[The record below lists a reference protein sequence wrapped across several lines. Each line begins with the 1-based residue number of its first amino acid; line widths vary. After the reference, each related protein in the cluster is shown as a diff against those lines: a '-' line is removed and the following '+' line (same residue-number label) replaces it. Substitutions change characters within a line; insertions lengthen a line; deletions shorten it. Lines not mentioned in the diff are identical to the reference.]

1 MRGLFTFLF
10 IFILYLNETGLWSK
24 IEPSYPGDVLWREG
38 HFVTA
43 YLTGDSRFHLII
55 FGKQRQNKK
64 EGVWGFFH
72 LQSAVYMNNRKQ
84 SIYLSRDFQ
93 ESSFFSFS
101 VLMMTCTSYHNDY
114 LKSLFGFEEVVS
126 ALGVLSL

>member
-55 FGKQRQNKK
+55 FGKQKQNKK
-64 EGVWGFFH
+64 RGCLGFFS
-72 LQSAVYMNNRKQ
+72 LTV
-84 SIYLSRDFQ
+84 SRLH
-93 ESSFFSFS
+93 E
-101 VLMMTCTSYHNDY
+101 
-114 LKSLFGFEEVVS
+114 
-126 ALGVLSL
+126 